1 MPDQSLLTIRLAKLA
16 DAPEIARLNR
26 LFNGVDEPPE
36 NYARRLADRRRV
48 DTPILAEINGRV
60 IGVANLRLLT
70 AVFHPAPYAELTE
83 LFVEESA
90 RRLGAGTALL
100 GFAEGLARQGGAVQM
115 LILTDFYNHA
125 AQQLYRKCGYQHH
138 DIVLAKKLR

>member
-1 MPDQSLLTIRLAKLA
+1 MSDQSLLAIRVATSA

-36 NYARRLADRRRV
+36 NYARRLADPRRV

-70 AVFHPAPYAELTE
+70 AVFYSTPYAELTE
-83 LFVEESA
+83 LFVEEST
-90 RRLGAGTALL
+90 RRLGAGAALL
-100 GFAEGLARQGGAVQM
+100 GFAEQLARQGGALQM
-115 LILTDFYNHA
+115 LILTDFYNYA
-125 AQQLYRKCGYQHH
+125 AQQLYRKCGYQHY
-138 DIVLAKKLR
+138 DIALAKKLR

>member
-1 MPDQSLLTIRLAKLA
+1 MPDQFHLTVRVAALA

-26 LFNGVDEPPE
+26 LFNGVDEPPV
-36 NYARRLADRRRV
+36 NYARRLADPRRV

-60 IGVANLRLLT
+60 IGIANLRLLT
-70 AVFHPAPYAELTE
+70 AIFYSAPYAELTE

-90 RRLGAGTALL
+90 RRLGAGAALVS
-100 GFAEGLARQGGAVQM
+100 FAEQLARQGGAVEM

-125 AQQLYRKCGYQHH
+125 AQQLYRKCGYEHY
-138 DIVLAKKLR
+138 DIALVKKLR